1 MHNTHITHVVGARPN
16 FMKAAPVHEALARS
30 RATQRV
36 IHTGQHYDERLS
48 DIFFRQ
54 LELPE
59 PDVNLGVGS
68 GSHSAQTARVL
79 LGLEQTIH
87 ADSTSA
93 VVVYGDVNSTLAS
106 ALLCAKERIPLV
118 HVEAGLRSFD
128 RSMPEEINRILTDV
142 VADLL
147 LITSPE
153 AYAHLAA
160 EGISASRIRFVGNPM
175 IDTLLRH
182 RHRFDPAPVV
192 ASLGLPSEYGVVTLH
207 RPANVDDPTV
217 ARSII
222 KGLHAIAATLP
233 LVVPLHPRGR
243 EHLGSLGLEDAVGL
257 HVIEPLGYV
266 EFLSLISGAKL
277 AITDSGGVQEETT
290 ILEVPCLTVRP
301 NTERPITIT
310 HGTNRLCT
318 PDSLAAAAQAALLGE
333 YTYPEDRP
341 PLWDGRAG
349 QRIAAAILDLVEE
362 RASAARVGRRTAG
375 HDGSA
380 HA

>member
-1 MHNTHITHVVGARPN
+1 
-16 FMKAAPVHEALARS
+16 
-30 RATQRV
+30 
-36 IHTGQHYDERLS
+36 
-48 DIFFRQ
+48 
-54 LELPE
+54 
-59 PDVNLGVGS
+59 
-68 GSHSAQTARVL
+68 
-79 LGLEQTIH
+79 
-87 ADSTSA
+87 
-93 VVVYGDVNSTLAS
+93 
-106 ALLCAKERIPLV
+106 
-118 HVEAGLRSFD
+118 
-128 RSMPEEINRILTDV
+128 
-142 VADLL
+142 
-147 LITSPE
+147 
-153 AYAHLAA
+153 
-160 EGISASRIRFVGNPM
+160 
-175 IDTLLRH
+175 
-182 RHRFDPAPVV
+182 
-192 ASLGLPSEYGVVTLH
+192 LH
-207 RPANVDDPTV
+207 RPANVDDPNV

-233 LVVPLHPRGR
+233 LAIPLHPRGR